1 MDMKK
6 LAIAHDGFRERLGA
20 GLLADDIWGSDSLSL
35 AGVNSQPAAV
45 ALFGEITTRIMRA
58 LSDSG
63 FPSLGRYYL
72 FELAEKKMVCVMNYK
87 DYQWGCLFDMD
98 KVNMG
103 MLLAIAIPKAV
114 ADLQAAVD
122 A

>member
-6 LAIAHDGFRERLGA
+6 LAIAHDAFRERLGT
-20 GLLADDIWGSDSLSL
+20 GLLADDIWGPDSLSL
-35 AGVNSQPAAV
+35 AGVNTQPAAV
-45 ALFGEITTRIMRA
+45 ALFGEITTRIVRA

-87 DYQWGCLFDMD
+87 EYQWGCLVDLEKM
-98 KVNMG
+98 NMG
-103 MLLAIAIPKAV
+103 TLISIAIPKAV
-114 ADLQAAVD
+114 AELQTAVD

>member
-6 LAIAHDGFRERLGA
+6 LAIAHDSFRERLGP
-20 GLLADDIWGSDSLSL
+20 GLMADDIWGSDSLSL
-35 AGVNSQPAAV
+35 AGFNTQPAAV
-45 ALFGEITTRIMRA
+45 ALFGEITTRIRRA

-72 FELAEKKMVCVMNYK
+72 LELSDKKMISVMNYR
-87 DYQWGCLFDMD
+87 DFQWGCLVDME

-103 MLLAIAIPKAV
+103 TLISIAIPKAIEE
-114 ADLQAAVD
+114 LQAAVD